1 RAARGY
7 GAYAAAVLIAL
18 LAATVLENELA
29 PGASRGTLG
38 YAAVPHLLLLL
49 AAQLSVCRSTEPQ
62 TIAVAA
68 SAVVGA
74 LVALAVRHV
83 VGAAEPAYLVAGLA
97 LAILLGVLWR
107 QSISTKRAFL
117 NAKSIYVK
125 SKER

>member
-1 RAARGY
+1 LVAAAGAFALARAQLVITPNRAARGY

-97 LAILLGVLWR
+97 L
-107 QSISTKRAFL
+107 
-117 NAKSIYVK
+117 
-125 SKER
+125 